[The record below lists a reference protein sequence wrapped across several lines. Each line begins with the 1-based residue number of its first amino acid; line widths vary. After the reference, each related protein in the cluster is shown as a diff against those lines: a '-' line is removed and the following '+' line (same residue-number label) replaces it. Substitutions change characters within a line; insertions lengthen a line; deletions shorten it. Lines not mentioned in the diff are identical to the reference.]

1 MLLVDLVLPRAAR
14 LRRLNGTL
22 KSSMAS
28 SARLTSFL
36 VGFVLAVFGIVI
48 ILFFADDGLAEYA
61 AEAAFDVSYL

>member
-1 MLLVDLVLPRAAR
+1 
-14 LRRLNGTL
+14 
-22 KSSMAS
+22 MAS